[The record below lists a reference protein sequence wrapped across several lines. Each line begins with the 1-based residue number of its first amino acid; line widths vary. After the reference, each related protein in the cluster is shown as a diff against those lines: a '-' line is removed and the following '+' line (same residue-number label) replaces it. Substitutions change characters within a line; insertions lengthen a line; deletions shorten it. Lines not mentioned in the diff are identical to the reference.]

1 MRKSSINNK
10 ILFNS
15 LNPEVDK
22 KAQILFFEIAKL
34 FLEIDLVEQ
43 DGIQTIQLLF
53 LLQWHR

>member
-1 MRKSSINNK
+1 MRKSSINHK

-43 DGIQTIQLLF
+43 DGIQTIQLLSMP
-53 LLQWHR
+53 LEQK